1 MENNQNSRRKFI
13 QQTALA
19 GAVLILVNPLDIL
32 AQNKNSNY
40 MSKNIRSKGYTGKDE
55 NGKLESCNFERRTVG
70 ENDVLIEIKYSG
82 ICHSDIH
89 TIKAI
94 GVNKSICKFQ
104 DMRLQGSSPLLA
116 KIKCESCENGEEH
129 HSET

>member
-55 NGKLESCNFERRTVG
+55 NGKL
-70 ENDVLIEIKYSG
+70 
-82 ICHSDIH
+82 
-89 TIKAI
+89 
-94 GVNKSICKFQ
+94 
-104 DMRLQGSSPLLA
+104 
-116 KIKCESCENGEEH
+116 
-129 HSET
+129 